1 MFLHEYQYH
10 RFLFCNHI
18 NYVKISAGESDS
30 VPLNYVKI
38 STGESDSVPF
48 LVLYNPEEY
57 CEVTVSQ
64 NTHPISLNSVGK
76 MVSLNVRR

>member
-10 RFLFCNHI
+10 RFLFSNHI

-48 LVLYNPEEY
+48 LVLYNQ
-57 CEVTVSQ
+57 VTVSQ

-76 MVSLNVRR
+76 TVSLNVRR